1 MQTMHDLPLFRLPAA
16 NVLNLR
22 GKGYESVMKMIITI
36 VSNKDTE
43 NVLDKLSEARF
54 SATRVSTTGLFLE
67 GGHSCLFIG
76 VEDSKVDEVFEVLQ
90 GAVTKRVVRQ
100 PGVKSTLQGTLLQQ
114 PVDVEEFGGVAFVI
128 DVEEFKKF

>member
-90 GAVTKRVVRQ
+90 GAVKKRVVRQ
-100 PGVKSTLQGTLLQQ
+100 HGVKSTLQGTLLQQ

>member
-90 GAVTKRVVRQ
+90 GAVTKRVVHQ
-100 PGVKSTLQGTLLQQ
+100 HGVKSTLQGTLLQQ

>member
-1 MQTMHDLPLFRLPAA
+1 
-16 NVLNLR
+16 
-22 GKGYESVMKMIITI
+22 MKLIITI

-76 VEDSKVDEVFEVLQ
+76 VEDSKVDDVFEVLQ

-100 PGVKSTLQGTLLQQ
+100 HGVKKHFAGHI
-114 PVDVEEFGGVAFVI
+114 VAAAG
-128 DVEEFKKF
+128 

>member
-100 PGVKSTLQGTLLQQ
+100 QGVKSTLQGTLLQQ

>member
-1 MQTMHDLPLFRLPAA
+1 
-16 NVLNLR
+16 
-22 GKGYESVMKMIITI
+22 MIITI

-90 GAVTKRVVRQ
+90 GAVTKELFASMVLKALCRAHCCSSRLMLRNSAAWHLLLMLRNL
-100 PGVKSTLQGTLLQQ
+100 KS
-114 PVDVEEFGGVAFVI
+114 FN
-128 DVEEFKKF
+128 

>member
-90 GAVTKRVVRQ
+90 GTVTKRVVRQ
-100 PGVKSTLQGTLLQQ
+100 HGVKSTLQGTLLQQ